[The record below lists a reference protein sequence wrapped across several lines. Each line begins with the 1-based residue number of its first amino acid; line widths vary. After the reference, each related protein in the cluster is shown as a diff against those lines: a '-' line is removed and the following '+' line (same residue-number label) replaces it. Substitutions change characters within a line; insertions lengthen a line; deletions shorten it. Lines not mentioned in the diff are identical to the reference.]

1 MSKVL
6 SFSIFV
12 ALLIVLLGIL
22 TIAKTK
28 TKTNETA
35 PLKVVE
41 QVDVKKY
48 MGLWYEIATITM
60 WFQKDCAGGT
70 NANYELRDDG
80 TVKVVNSCYTA
91 ENKLKQSTGRAWL
104 VDASTKAKLK
114 VSFLP
119 GGLKLAGGDYWIID
133 LGPNYEYA
141 VVGHPSRKYG
151 WILSRTKELPQ
162 DTLKGIITR
171 LEAQGYDFSKFT
183 MTNQK
188 EYGK

>member
-1 MSKVL
+1 MNKG
-6 SFSIFV
+6 IF
-12 ALLIVLLGIL
+12 LGIIVTL
-22 TIAKTK
+22 FILAFGILAVAKTK
-28 TKTNETA
+28 ATA
-35 PLKVVE
+35 PLKVVDN
-41 QVDVKKY
+41 VDVQKY
-48 MGLWYEIATITM
+48 MGFWYEIATITM

-104 VDASTKAKLK
+104 VDTATKAKLK

-141 VVGHPSRKYG
+141 VVGHPTRKYG
-151 WILSRTKELPQ
+151 WILSRTKELPEA
-162 DTLKGIITR
+162 TLKGIITR

-183 MTNQK
+183 MTNQR

>member
-1 MSKVL
+1 MNKG
-6 SFSIFV
+6 I
-12 ALLIVLLGIL
+12 LLGIIVTL
-22 TIAKTK
+22 IILAFGILAVAKTK
-28 TKTNETA
+28 ATA
-35 PLKVVE
+35 PLKVVDN
-41 QVDVKKY
+41 VDVQKY

-141 VVGHPSRKYG
+141 VVGHPTRKYG
-151 WILSRTKELPQ
+151 WILSRTKELPE

>member
-1 MSKVL
+1 MSKVIG
-6 SFSIFV
+6 FAIFIT
-12 ALLIVLLGIL
+12 LLLLFFGFW
-22 TIAKTK
+22 TMAKT
-28 TKTNETA
+28 ETDKA
-35 PLKVVE
+35 TPLRVVAN
-41 QVDVKKY
+41 VDVQKY
-48 MGLWYEIATITM
+48 MGQWYEIATITM

-70 NANYELRDDG
+70 TANYELRDDG

-104 VDASTKAKLK
+104 VDTATKAKLK

-119 GGLKLAGGDYWIID
+119 GGLKLGGGDYWIID

-141 VVGHPSRKYG
+141 VVGHPTRKYG

-162 DTLKGIITR
+162 DTLKGIISR